1 MPRQLDQLPA
11 DATSLAR
18 RVQDLERQVRE
29 LRAARRLS
37 SAAVG
42 TLRLYA
48 GDGTVLAELGTDGGG
63 GAGLWTR
70 GGRQSARLSD
80 GRLTFR
86 PVEDGLVAVPASVDY
101 DTAQSSVLTLASGA
115 VEAGDRRALL
125 ALESGPGGTNPRASV
140 QGVLTAS
147 NIVTGTATITPSAA
161 NAPTSLTVAGL
172 NITGT
177 NLRAY
182 ATAIDSSVG
191 TNNLNNGVSGVGV
204 TDITNA
210 SIKLWITRATVTPA
224 VTVHWMVIAS

>member
-115 VEAGDRRALL
+115 VEAGDRRA
-125 ALESGPGGTNPRASV
+125 
-140 QGVLTAS
+140 
-147 NIVTGTATITPSAA
+147 
-161 NAPTSLTVAGL
+161 
-172 NITGT
+172 
-177 NLRAY
+177 
-182 ATAIDSSVG
+182 
-191 TNNLNNGVSGVGV
+191 
-204 TDITNA
+204 
-210 SIKLWITRATVTPA
+210 
-224 VTVHWMVIAS
+224 